1 MKYFTKCNSVFNR
14 NAVEVIGED
23 EVHYF
28 TIEHAKL
35 PKIYGLTI
43 KDVINDVVYKVNYN
57 PLKFKK
63 RFQLVD
69 TNKQPIMAISVGLKY
84 LHKIEYNN
92 KIYSCKGNLW
102 KIRYKLYDWIRDY
115 DWGKHRNP
123 GFQQEIW
130 IQALMQVM
138 LDNKVKILPRGKKGA
153 LPFIENDTWA
163 ETNEERKEEMQKLLK
178 AVKEVK

>member
-14 NAVEVIGED
+14 NTVEVIGED

-102 KIRYKLYDWIRDY
+102 KIRYKLYDHDNVVASIRVIKINKERY
-115 DWGKHRNP
+115 Y
-123 GFQQEIW
+123 QIEL
-130 IQALMQVM
+130 A
-138 LDNKVKILPRGKKGA
+138 DNKNIMIAIGA
-153 LPFIENDTWA
+153 LVVAQSIRERLFII
-163 ETNEERKEEMQKLLK
+163 
-178 AVKEVK
+178 